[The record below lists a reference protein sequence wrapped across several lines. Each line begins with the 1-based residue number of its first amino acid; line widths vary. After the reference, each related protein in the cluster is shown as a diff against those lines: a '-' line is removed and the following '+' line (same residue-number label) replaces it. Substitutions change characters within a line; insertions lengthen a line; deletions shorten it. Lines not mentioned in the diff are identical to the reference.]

1 MNRIFTLTLLAFITF
16 IGHAAAQEGRVTI
29 TNLSLSDV
37 LVVIDDKRCDD
48 GNSNLTIRSLPAG
61 DHILRISAIMKGA
74 QPIGANFSG
83 NGERV
88 LYKDTIT
95 IKPHYDVDILVNRF
109 EKVMIDEILVSDQ
122 QYRNEMNDRYDG
134 KWLYQDEY
142 TGDGV
147 HMPLSRGA
155 FYTLKQMMESQFS
168 GAEGVKLA
176 KEVISQNYVTAM
188 QVKQLVDLVF
198 RADDA
203 LELAKYAYPKTLN
216 KNEFFV
222 VYASFS
228 RKNAR
233 EELSQFIKNYKE

>member
-1 MNRIFTLTLLAFITF
+1 MNRIFTLTLLALIIFMSRVT
-16 IGHAAAQEGRVTI
+16 AQEGRLTI

-61 DHILRISAIMKGA
+61 DHILRISALMKGA

-88 LYKDTIT
+88 LFKDTIT
-95 IKPHYDVDILVNRF
+95 IKPHYDVDILINRF
-109 EKVMIDEILVSDQ
+109 EKVTIDELLVSDQ
-122 QYRNEMNDRYDG
+122 RYRNELNDRYND
-134 KWLYQDEY
+134 KWLFEDEY
-142 TGDGV
+142 TGDGL
-147 HMPLSRGA
+147 HLPISRGA
-155 FYTLKQMMESQFS
+155 FYTLKQMMESQFT

-176 KEVISQNYVTAM
+176 KEAISQNYVTAM

-203 LELAKYAYPKTLN
+203 LELAKYAYAKTLN

-222 VYASFS
+222 VYSSFS
-228 RKNAR
+228 RKSAR
-233 EELSQFIKNYKE
+233 EELSQFIKDYKE